1 MGGQCAQYPCWG
13 MGWGWVACW
22 HTSVVIGVVQ
32 VGLPSSTF
40 LGNVRLGQSSL
51 GGGVVHVG
59 HLHSSTLLGSVRL
72 GLLLGP
78 VGVQLGVGQPGLS
91 SHLQS
96 WAHPGVRLGG
106 WYLLVLGF

>member
-13 MGWGWVACW
+13 MGRGWVACW

-32 VGLPSSTF
+32 IGLPSSTF

-78 VGVQLGVGQPGLS
+78 VGVQLGVGHLLSCQPGLS

-96 WAHPGVRLGG
+96 WARPGVRLGG
-106 WYLLVLGF
+106 W

>member
-13 MGWGWVACW
+13 MGWGWVAYW
-22 HTSVVIGVVQ
+22 HSSVGVGTVQ
-32 VGLPSSTF
+32 LGHLHCSTL

-78 VGVQLGVGQPGLS
+78 VGVQLGVGHLLYCQPGLS

-96 WAHPGVRLGG
+96 WARPGVRLGG
-106 WYLLVLGF
+106 C